1 MSDLLM
7 AQWRTLTDQPLSFVR
22 EQAVNECFDRPVSA
36 EQMAALRGSRR
47 FDERIERRLAE
58 HFQLQPLNRVAA
70 PETADLA
77 VILLTEADLLRLP
90 KLCGAVWHAA
100 TLSREIRSEVVNQ
113 YREALG
119 VDTLNLAL
127 RMRQLAG
134 AADLLRTPAALLEAI
149 ERDGVACMSAW
160 LAAQPQMLRDWL
172 QLRLDPALQAG
183 AHDPRQVLVVRSVAG
198 DIAAASPVSLEKG
211 SQHDD

>member
-7 AQWRTLTDQPLSFVR
+7 AQWQTLTDQPLSFVR
-22 EQAVNECFDRPVSA
+22 EQAVSECFERPVSA

-47 FDERIERRLAE
+47 FDQRIEQRLAE
-58 HFQLQPLNRVAA
+58 HFHLQPLNRVPA
-70 PETADLA
+70 PDVADLT

-134 AADLLRTPAALLEAI
+134 AADLLRTPAALLDAI
-149 ERDGVACMSAW
+149 ERDGAACIGAW
-160 LAAQPQMLRDWL
+160 LAAQPQSLREWL
-172 QLRLDPALQAG
+172 QLRLDPALQSG
-183 AHDPRQVLVVRSVAG
+183 VHDPRQVMVVRSVAS
-198 DIAAASPVSLEKG
+198 DIAAAGQVSLEKG